1 MTDIAQSVGVQGS
14 NREADVRIVQGLLN
28 LHANAIG
35 VAPLAVDGQPSPGLF
50 EAIRRFQLRRVRLAS
65 GDGKIDPG
73 GRTWRVLSTASQ
85 PGVAAN
91 LSGADWW
98 QANQAKFPNSELVS
112 ALEALFAAKVGNF
125 IAALKAAGASVT
137 VSATRRNKIRAY
149 LMNGSWVVSKG
160 LKTAA
165 SMKAEPGCSIV
176 WDHGDETTS
185 RAAAKEML
193 DLFDIV
199 FQPSLTSRH
208 ILGLAI
214 DMTITWAGTL
224 QVKDGAG
231 KVVAL
236 PAPASPTN
244 PTLLA
249 LGASYGVL
257 KLASDPPHWSDNGH

>member
-1 MTDIAQSVGVQGS
+1 MTDIAQSVGDQGS

-28 LHANAIG
+28 GHAAALG
-35 VAPLAVDGQPSPGLF
+35 LAPLGVDGKPSQGLA

-73 GRTWRVLSTASQ
+73 GRTWRVLTATSL

-98 QANQAKFPNSELVS
+98 HANQTKFPNSELVS
-112 ALEALFAAKVGNF
+112 ALEAPFAAKVGNF
-125 IAALKAAGASVT
+125 IAALKAGGASVT
-137 VSATRRNKIRAY
+137 VSATRRNKVRAY
-149 LMNGSWVVSKG
+149 LMNGSWVVAKG
-160 LKTAA
+160 MTPAA
-165 SMKAEPGCSIV
+165 AMKAEPGCNIV
-176 WDHGDETTS
+176 WTHGDEATS

-208 ILGLAI
+208 ILGLAV
-214 DMTITWAGTL
+214 DMTIGWAGTI
-224 QVKDGAG
+224 QVKNGAG
-231 KVVAL
+231 KTVAL
-236 PAPASPTN
+236 PPPANPTN

-249 LGASYGVL
+249 LGASFGVL